1 METKIESQRFCC
13 VPVCIRTGKIVR
25 KIEMNIK
32 VESFGFILI
41 IKELNIMIWRT
52 SNTFNVREL
61 IYKLREIDHVEINIS
76 GFWLWNFAG

>member
-52 SNTFNVREL
+52 FNVREL
-61 IYKLREIDHVEINIS
+61 NYKLHEIDHVEINIS
-76 GFWLWNFAG
+76 GF